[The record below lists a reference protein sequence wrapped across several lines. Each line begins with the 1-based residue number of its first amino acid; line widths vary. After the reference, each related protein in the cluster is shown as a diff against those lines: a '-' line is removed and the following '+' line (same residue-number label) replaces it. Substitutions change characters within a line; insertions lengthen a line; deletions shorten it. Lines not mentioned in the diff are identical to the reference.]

1 MKLYSAKSQKCK
13 KQIKN
18 RDQEQR
24 RMEKRN
30 KDVFFADA
38 VKIFGKLWLQDCI
51 IELAKLQHNK
61 NGLEILYKPNETA
74 QVKINTPNGDREDTK
89 IREVVKQGPNIW
101 THYVLCINSKSKL
114 ILRKSDM

>member
-38 VKIFGKLWLQDCI
+38 VTFFDKLWLQGCI
-51 IELAKLQHNK
+51 KELAKLEHSK
-61 NGLEILYKPNETA
+61 NDLEILYKLSETA
-74 QVKINTPNGDREDTK
+74 QVKINTSNGDREDTK
-89 IREVVKQGPNIW
+89 IQEVVQGPNIW

-114 ILRKSDM
+114 NL